1 MKIEVSQIYHHE
13 IKKSY
18 KYEIVLSL
26 ANREVNIGEIRNEIE
41 DCIREFNIRSRVA
54 KNVKNIIDYDIK
66 EDSNLLYIL
75 LSSVE
80 KLSSPMR
87 GISLLTKLLLEEFQN
102 KEKEKL
108 LNDIIRNKCFFR
120 LAQEPKEITN
130 LKLEKMEEIKQVQ
143 ENVSINEDVYI
154 NEIEKVKENIDLV
167 YLKQLCKSE
176 INTLINFL
184 ISSEISEDDRKKIYS
199 IEKILKGGEINE
211 RKV

>member
-1 MKIEVSQIYHHE
+1 MKL
-13 IKKSY
+13 KKSY

-154 NEIEKVKENIDLV
+154 NEIENIDLV

>member
-1 MKIEVSQIYHHE
+1 MKL
-13 IKKSY
+13 KKSY

>member
-1 MKIEVSQIYHHE
+1 MKL
-13 IKKSY
+13 KKSY

-154 NEIEKVKENIDLV
+154 NEIEKVKENIDLI
-167 YLKQLCKSE
+167 YLKQLCKEE
-176 INTLINFL
+176 INILMDFL

-199 IEKILKGGEINE
+199 IEKNIEI
-211 RKV
+211 V

>member
-1 MKIEVSQIYHHE
+1 MKL
-13 IKKSY
+13 KKSY

-167 YLKQLCKSE
+167 YLKQLCKEE
-176 INTLINFL
+176 INILMDFL

-199 IEKILKGGEINE
+199 IEKIL
-211 RKV
+211 R

>member
-1 MKIEVSQIYHHE
+1 MKL
-13 IKKSY
+13 KKSY

-154 NEIEKVKENIDLV
+154 NEIENIDLV

-184 ISSEISEDDRKKIYS
+184 ISSEISEDDKKKIYS

>member
-1 MKIEVSQIYHHE
+1 MKL
-13 IKKSY
+13 KKSY

-26 ANREVNIGEIRNEIE
+26 ANREVNIGEIRKEIE

-130 LKLEKMEEIKQVQ
+130 LKLEKMEETNQVQ
-143 ENVSINEDVYI
+143 ASVSINDDVCS
-154 NEIEKVKENIDLV
+154 NESEEVKENIDLA
-167 YLKQLCKSE
+167 YLKQLCKAE
-176 INTLINFL
+176 INILMDFL
-184 ISSEISEDDRKKIYS
+184 ISSEISEDDRKKIFS
-199 IEKILKGGEINE
+199 IEKILKGGE
-211 RKV
+211 

>member
-1 MKIEVSQIYHHE
+1 MKL
-13 IKKSY
+13 KKSY

-26 ANREVNIGEIRNEIE
+26 ANREVNIGEIRKEIE

-130 LKLEKMEEIKQVQ
+130 LKLEKMEETNQVQ
-143 ENVSINEDVYI
+143 ASVSINDDVCS
-154 NEIEKVKENIDLV
+154 NESEEVKENVDLA
-167 YLKQLCKSE
+167 YLKQLCKAE
-176 INTLINFL
+176 INILMDFL
-184 ISSEISEDDRKKIYS
+184 ISSEISEDDRKKIFS
-199 IEKILKGGEINE
+199 IGKILKGGE
-211 RKV
+211 

>member
-1 MKIEVSQIYHHE
+1 MKL
-13 IKKSY
+13 KKSY

-26 ANREVNIGEIRNEIE
+26 ANREVNIGEIRKEIE

-130 LKLEKMEEIKQVQ
+130 LKLEKMEETNQVQ
-143 ENVSINEDVYI
+143 ASVSINDDVCS
-154 NEIEKVKENIDLV
+154 NESEEVKENVDLA
-167 YLKQLCKSE
+167 YLKQLCKAE
-176 INTLINFL
+176 INILMDFL
-184 ISSEISEDDRKKIYS
+184 ISSEISEDDRKKIFS
-199 IEKILKGGEINE
+199 IEKILKGGE
-211 RKV
+211 

>member
-1 MKIEVSQIYHHE
+1 MKL
-13 IKKSY
+13 KKSY

-143 ENVSINEDVYI
+143 ENVSINEDIYI

-167 YLKQLCKSE
+167 YLKQLCKEE
-176 INTLINFL
+176 INILMDFL

>member
-1 MKIEVSQIYHHE
+1 MKL
-13 IKKSY
+13 KKSY

-120 LAQEPKEITN
+120 LAQDPKEITN

-167 YLKQLCKSE
+167 YLKQLCKEE
-176 INTLINFL
+176 INILMDFL

>member
-1 MKIEVSQIYHHE
+1 MKL
-13 IKKSY
+13 KKSY

-154 NEIEKVKENIDLV
+154 NEIENIDLV

-199 IEKILKGGEINE
+199 IEKLPLYISYH
-211 RKV
+211 

>member
-1 MKIEVSQIYHHE
+1 MKF
-13 IKKSY
+13 KKSY

-26 ANREVNIGEIRNEIE
+26 ANREVNIGEIREEIE

-130 LKLEKMEEIKQVQ
+130 LKLEKVEEINQVQ
-143 ENVSINEDVYI
+143 ASVSINDDIYSHES
-154 NEIEKVKENIDLV
+154 EEEKENIDLA
-167 YLKQLCKSE
+167 YLKQLCKAE
-176 INTLINFL
+176 ISILMDFL
-184 ISSEISEDDRKKIYS
+184 ISSEISEDDRKKIFS
-199 IEKILKGGEINE
+199 IEKILKGGE
-211 RKV
+211 

>member
-1 MKIEVSQIYHHE
+1 MKL
-13 IKKSY
+13 KKSY

-130 LKLEKMEEIKQVQ
+130 LKLEKIEEIKQVQ

-167 YLKQLCKSE
+167 YLKQLCKKE
-176 INTLINFL
+176 INGLMDFL

>member
-1 MKIEVSQIYHHE
+1 MKL
-13 IKKSY
+13 KKSY

-167 YLKQLCKSE
+167 YLKQLCKEE
-176 INTLINFL
+176 INILMDFL